1 MERPTCSSSNPAPCQ
16 AAQAAIAAA
25 QTAIVTTRQG
35 VNWRPMKLSHGVE
48 RHLIQDNYRLE
59 TALESFLQYKFSLGQ
74 GPFVG
79 INQQ

>member
-1 MERPTCSSSNPAPCQ
+1 MQQQLQEQRVKPAPCQ

-25 QTAIVTTRQG
+25 QTAMTTWQ
-35 VNWRPMKLSHGVE
+35 VVDQCPVKLSHGFE

-59 TALESFLQYKFSLGQ
+59 TTLESFLQYKFGLGQ